1 MVSFATK
8 AGKNIREDIKKGQGG
23 GKYLRNV
30 RDGKDCEVRFLQDP
44 EEWFKY
50 REHYSQAT
58 KFFPCTQDDACPGC
72 NSADEKLQKS
82 SRRYISNVII
92 VREKDAKDEGQV
104 VLLKIPLALA
114 NRLTAKA
121 DRNGGTLLDRN
132 YTLIRTGNG
141 LDTDYDAE
149 AEDKTPVN
157 TAAFELLDPEP
168 YLVEM
173 FDSAWGTETLE
184 KITDKAD
191 LAEAKASIPGVEQ
204 TMAKAGPVQTE
215 LLARAAANKPEDEDK
230 PPF

>member
-1 MVSFATK
+1 MVNFASK
-8 AGKNIREDIKKGQGG
+8 AGKNIREDIKKSSGA
-23 GKYLRNV
+23 GKYLRNI

-44 EEWFKY
+44 EDWFKY
-50 REHYSQAT
+50 REHYGAAT
-58 KFFPCTQDDACPGC
+58 KFFPCTQDEACPGC
-72 NSADEKLQKS
+72 TSDDEKLRKS
-82 SRRYISNVII
+82 SRRYVSNVII

-149 AEDKTPVN
+149 AEDKSPVN

-168 YLVEM
+168 YLVDM
-173 FDSAWGTETLE
+173 FDSAWGTDTLE
-184 KITDKAD
+184 KINDRQD
-191 LAEAKASIPGVEQ
+191 LSKAKAETPAVVPGVRDLIKNS
-204 TMAKAGPVQTE
+204 TVGKDAPVE
-215 LLARAAANKPEDEDK
+215 EDK